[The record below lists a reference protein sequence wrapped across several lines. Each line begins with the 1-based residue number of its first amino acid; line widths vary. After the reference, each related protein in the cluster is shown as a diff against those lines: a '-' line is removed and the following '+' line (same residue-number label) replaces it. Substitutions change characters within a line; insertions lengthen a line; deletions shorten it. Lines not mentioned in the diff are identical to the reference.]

1 MTSKKSLEKVASQS
15 TFANMVG
22 SIDGLII
29 SVSLTIPG
37 RHSDHEV
44 DRVLHIFHGDSHL
57 IVDEGYSS
65 ASRKIVLKNK

>member
-15 TFANMVG
+15 TFPNMVG

-37 RHSDHEV
+37 RQSDHEV
-44 DRVLHIFHGDSHL
+44 AQFNIIHGDSHL
-57 IVDEGYSS
+57 TVDEGYSS
-65 ASRKIVLKNK
+65 SSRKKNK

>member
-15 TFANMVG
+15 TFPNMVG

-37 RHSDHEV
+37 RQSDHEV
-44 DRVLHIFHGDSHL
+44 DIVLHIFHGDSHL
-57 IVDEGYSS
+57 TVDEGYSS
-65 ASRKIVLKNK
+65 SSRKKNK